1 MRAGITFFV
10 SGCILIVFG
19 LTMIIPAIVDHSA
32 GDGVSARAFWQAA
45 VVTSFF
51 GALFVA
57 TFYDKY
63 EKLTVRE
70 MYLTTSLVWLLVCAF
85 SALPF
90 FFSPAPLGYTDS
102 FFEAMS
108 GLTTMGATVIKDLSA
123 APKGILLWRAMLQ
136 WFGGVGIIVIAL
148 GILPLLRIGGMQ
160 LYATESSD
168 KSDKTMP
175 KTSQIIKT
183 IMIVYTLLTV
193 LCAAALYVSGL
204 DAFESAAYSMTT
216 VPTGGFAPRASS
228 AMELPVASQWILTF
242 FMFVCGMPLLVS
254 YFLFKRNARYV
265 REDLQIRTYVYFFLT
280 GTFILTLYLMTTRQV
295 PLIDSLR
302 YAAFSFIS
310 IVTSSGFLNSDIE
323 SWGNFAVMFFTFLLP
338 IGACSGSTSGGI
350 KIFRF
355 NIMYLASMQYLRRKI
370 LPHGIFIAKYNG
382 KPLTEEISSG
392 VFVFMVIFLLSF
404 LVSVLLLS
412 LIGLDFTTAITA
424 TLSGLG
430 NTGVA
435 FGSVVGA
442 QGGFYNLPDAAKWLL
457 AGDMMLGRLE
467 YMTVFVLLLPL
478 AWRREKKSISPPA
491 F

>member
-1 MRAGITFFV
+1 MRTGITFFI

-19 LTMIIPAIVDHSA
+19 TTMIIPGLLDFSDGNINSA
-32 GDGVSARAFWQAA
+32 KSFWQAA
-45 VVTSFF
+45 GITFFF

-70 MYLTTSLVWLLVCAF
+70 MYLTTSLVWLLVCSF

-90 FFSPAPLGYTDS
+90 FFTPNSLTYTDS

-108 GLTTMGATVIKDLSA
+108 GLTTMGATVIQDLSVH
-123 APKGILLWRAMLQ
+123 PRGILLWRAMLQ

-168 KSDKTMP
+168 KSDKSMP
-175 KTSQIIKT
+175 KTSQVIAT

-193 LCAAALYVSGL
+193 LCAILLYCSEL
-204 DAFESAAYSMTT
+204 NLFESLTFSMATI
-216 VPTGGFAPRASS
+216 PTGGFAPRNSS
-228 AMELPVASQWILTF
+228 AMELSAFSQWILIL
-242 FMFVCGMPLLVS
+242 FMFISGMPLLAS
-254 YFLFKRNARYV
+254 YFLFKKNWNHLRH
-265 REDLQIRTYVYFFLT
+265 DMQIKTYTCFFIFSVLILSVYL
-280 GTFILTLYLMTTRQV
+280 ISRCKI
-295 PLIDSLR
+295 PLFDSLR
-302 YAAFSFIS
+302 LAAFNFIS
-310 IVTSSGFLNSDIE
+310 IVTSSGFVNSDIE
-323 SWGNFAVMFFTFLLP
+323 SWGNFAIMFFTLLLP

-404 LVSVLLLS
+404 LISSLLLS
-412 LIGLDFTTAITA
+412 LIGLDFITA
-424 TLSGLG
+424 SSASLSSLG
-430 NTGVA
+430 NTGIA
-435 FGSVVGA
+435 FGPLIGS
-442 QGGFYNLPDAAKWLL
+442 QGSFANLPDSAKWILS
-457 AGDMMLGRLE
+457 GNMILGRLE

-478 AWRREKKSISPPA
+478 AWRKEKKTVSSQM

>member
-19 LTMIIPAIVDHSA
+19 TTMIIPGILDFSDGNA
-32 GDGVSARAFWQAA
+32 GSARSFWQAA
-45 VVTSFF
+45 GVTFFF
-51 GALFVA
+51 GVLFVA

-70 MYLTTSLVWLLVCAF
+70 MYLTTSLVWLLVCSF

-90 FFSPAPLGYTDS
+90 FFSPQPLSYTDS

-108 GLTTMGATVIKDLSA
+108 GLTTMGATVIRDLA
-123 APKGILLWRAMLQ
+123 VQPRGILLWRAMLQ

-168 KSDKTMP
+168 KSDKTLP
-175 KTSQIIKT
+175 KTSQVIGT
-183 IMIVYTLLTV
+183 IMIVYTILTALCTLL
-193 LCAAALYVSGL
+193 LYFSEL
-204 DAFESAAYSMTT
+204 NMFESLTFSMATI
-216 VPTGGFAPRASS
+216 PTGGFAPRNSS
-228 AMELPVASQWILTF
+228 AMELSPLSQWILVF

-254 YFLFKRNARYV
+254 YFLFKKNWRHVQN
-265 REDLQIRTYVYFFLT
+265 DIQIRTYTYFFLFSV
-280 GTFILTLYLMTTRQV
+280 FILSLYLIV
-295 PLIDSLR
+295 KCNVSLFDSIR
-302 YAAFSFIS
+302 FAAFNFIS
-310 IVTSSGFLNSDIE
+310 VVTSSGFVNSDIE

-350 KIFRF
+350 KMFRF
-355 NIMYLASMQYLRRKI
+355 NIMYLSSMQYLRRKI

-392 VFVFMVIFLLSF
+392 VFVFMAIFLLSF
-404 LVSVLLLS
+404 LTSVLLLS
-412 LIGLDFTTAITA
+412 LIGLDFITAISA
-424 TLSGLG
+424 SLSSLG

-435 FGSVVGA
+435 FGPVIGS
-442 QGGFYNLPDAAKWLL
+442 QGSFANLPDSVKWILS
-457 AGDMMLGRLE
+457 GNMMLGRLE

-478 AWRREKKSISPPA
+478 AWRKEKKSVSLTA